1 MPIEVEKRITII
13 GLVKIL
19 EDEMEALERETAVE

>member
-19 EDEMEALERETAVE
+19 EDEMEALERETAAE